1 MKNITIILF
10 SLLFSSVLMGCISTS
25 QVNERL
31 SAWENVNLSDL
42 INSWGVPTKQQ
53 EIAGRKFYVWNNKAN
68 SSSPTLGV
76 SVGSHGGHGGISISS
91 LFGGDTEENICSRV
105 VEVDMEDNILSIN
118 WTGKPSLCYELT
130 PMKIE

>member
-1 MKNITIILF
+1 MNKIKLVLY
-10 SLLFSSVLMGCISTS
+10 SLLMSGLLTGCITTS
-25 QVNERL
+25 QVNERV
-31 SAWENVNLSDL
+31 SAWEDVTLSDL

-53 EIAGRKFYVWNNKAN
+53 EITGRLFYVWNNKDN
-68 SSSPTLGV
+68 SSSPTFGV

-105 VEVDMEDNILSIN
+105 VEVDIEDKILSIN

-130 PMKIE
+130 PQKIN